1 MHVIAFLLA
10 VAAVLLFALAALGH
24 GNRLIPAGLACT
36 VAAWVVQLT
45 VSTVDP
51 VTF

>member
-1 MHVIAFLLA
+1 MHVVAFLLA
-10 VAAVLLFALAALGH
+10 ILAIALFTLAALGH
-24 GNRLIPAGLACT
+24 GPRFIPAGLACT

-51 VTF
+51 VTL